1 METSNGLSGY
11 GEMFLESNDTDI
23 SKTSDSN
30 MNDDILDEY
39 IPSND
44 STNPSSQEGQVV
56 KFETKQIEMPNGS
69 ESKDVMDDT
78 FFIVVWDMK
87 IVIRHCCLRNPRCLK
102 KSIYYKMAKIRI
114 VQ

>member
-69 ESKDVMDDT
+69 ESKDAMDDT
-78 FFIVVWDMK
+78 FYCSVGHK
-87 IVIRHCCLRNPRCLK
+87 NRHSSLLSQESPLPEE
-102 KSIYYKMAKIRI
+102 IYLL
-114 VQ
+114 